1 MLGFRNRIRMFLG
14 LPDPDSHQNVTDPQH
29 WQKPVMLFDQFDS
42 DILYGE
48 EGGGL
53 QEFRC
58 GRLSPELVSRWY
70 GARARLIA
78 LRTNVPELAL
88 ELLQKVRR
96 T

>member
-1 MLGFRNRIRMFLG
+1 L
-14 LPDPDSHQNVTDPQH
+14 
-29 WQKPVMLFDQFDS
+29 DQFDS
-42 DILYGE
+42 DILYDGEE
-48 EGGGL
+48 EGGWL

-58 GRLSPELVSRWY
+58 GRLNPELVSRWY

-78 LRTNVPELAL
+78 LRTNVPELGL

>member
-1 MLGFRNRIRMFLG
+1 MLMWIRNT
-14 LPDPDSHQNVTDPQH
+14 DSTVL
-29 WQKPVMLFDQFDS
+29 KKLRMLFDQFDS
-42 DILYGE
+42 DILYDGE

-58 GRLSPELVSRWY
+58 AGRLSPELVSRWY